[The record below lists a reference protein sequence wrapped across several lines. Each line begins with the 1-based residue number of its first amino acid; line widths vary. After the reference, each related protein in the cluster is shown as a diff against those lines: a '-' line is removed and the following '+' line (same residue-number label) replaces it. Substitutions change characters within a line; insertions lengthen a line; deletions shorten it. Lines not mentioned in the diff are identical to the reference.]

1 MICCFLILTLIPAK
15 YKAAAAQWLLSYFIR
30 RHKITLILWMSFLI
44 GMTTGS
50 GFANQNCIF
59 AYSHAQITRPLI
71 GGIVAL
77 VMASPDSV
85 TVLHKALIFKLIF
98 RSSMPLFS
106 YILKTFSRTQGGQF
120 TDTHSHQYAVQ
131 CTAAPATICLV
142 FNKCSSDMWNMYI
155 YIFSFL
161 YISSPYMFMWIWGCE
176 MQQLNM
182 RQMVILWLRWVKAC
196 ERNADCQ
203 TRWNITCCWIHVL
216 DYYITKKNSVGSDW
230 IATLHLTVPW
240 HNCTACYFLYFEV
253 FNEILLYLICIFS
266 NQTAKSFGLSH

>member
-1 MICCFLILTLIPAK
+1 
-15 YKAAAAQWLLSYFIR
+15 
-30 RHKITLILWMSFLI
+30 MSFLI

-240 HNCTACYFLYFEV
+240 HNWTACYFLYFEV